1 LSAALVLSWR
11 EGVTAAADAEGAL
24 VVQGPGGRVSLGRV
38 APMLRDALRRLDS
51 PGEDEERLA
60 ELVRGV
66 GNGFLAQWYY
76 YLERLSRRGLL
87 CHSAHVNGTRLATLV
102 VVSSSFVARP
112 AQVVPGRCY
121 ILSRFAYLRREGS
134 EAVLESPL
142 AHARVILNDCRTAAL
157 VGALVAPVTAEELA
171 ARVGEVP
178 ADAVLCVFTLLLRA
192 GMLGEAGAGGTCAV
206 DQDPALQ
213 TWAFHDLLFH
223 ARSRRGRFD
232 APYGAT
238 SRLAGRLAPPPALK
252 PARPGATRE
261 LYRPDLAR
269 LEREDPPLAWVQE
282 RRCSVR
288 DFDAER
294 PITDQ
299 QLGEFLFRVARV
311 KDYRQAEVATP
322 YGPVCMDFASRP
334 YPAGGGLYE
343 LELYAAVNLCANL
356 EPGLYHHDASQHRLA
371 RLCGRTGE
379 VGSLLRDAAE
389 STTIPEANL
398 QVLVILAARFP
409 RVAWKYE
416 SIAYAL
422 TLKHVGVVFQ
432 TMYLAATAMGLGP
445 CAVGGGDAD
454 LFARAAGT
462 DYCAETSVGEFL
474 LGSRRHGPIGP
485 VRSICNVLAAGPSND
500 LPAVGGRAGPDGFQT
515 MKEENDAHS
524 QTVSGPRRPGLAGG
538 GGRAG
543 RPARPQ

>member
-11 EGVTAAADAEGAL
+11 EGVTAAADGEGVL
-24 VVQGPGGRVSLGRV
+24 VVQGPGGRVSLRRV
-38 APMLRDALRRLDS
+38 APVLLDALLRLDA
-51 PGEDEERLA
+51 PGEDEDRLA

-66 GNGFLAQWYY
+66 GNGCLARWYY
-76 YLERLSRRGLL
+76 YLECLSRRGLL
-87 CHSAHVNGTRLATLV
+87 CHAAHANGTQLATLV
-102 VVSSSFVARP
+102 AVSSAFVARS
-112 AQVVPGRCY
+112 AQAVPGRRY
-121 ILSRFAYLRREGS
+121 VLSRFAYLRGEGGA
-134 EAVLESPL
+134 AVLESPL
-142 AHARVILNDCRTAAL
+142 AHARVILNDYRAAAL
-157 VGALVAPVTAEELA
+157 VGALAAPVTAEELA

-178 ADAVLCVFTLLLRA
+178 ADAVLRVFTLLLRA
-192 GMLGEAGAGGTCAV
+192 GMLGEADAGGACAV
-206 DQDPALQ
+206 DQSPELA

-252 PARPGATRE
+252 PAQTGETRE
-261 LYRPDLAR
+261 LYRPDMAQ
-269 LEREDPPLAWVQE
+269 LERDDPPLARVQE

-288 DFDAER
+288 DFDGER
-294 PITDQ
+294 PITDR

-311 KDYRQAEVATP
+311 KDCRQAEVATP
-322 YGPVCMDFASRP
+322 YGPISMDFASRP

-343 LELYAAVNLCANL
+343 LEVYAAVNLCANL
-356 EPGLYHHDASQHRLA
+356 EPGLYHYDPSRHRLA
-371 RLCGRTGE
+371 RLCGRTEE
-379 VGSLLRDAAE
+379 VESLLRDAAE
-389 STTIPEANL
+389 STAIPEADL
-398 QVLVILAARFP
+398 QVLLILAARFP

-432 TMYLAATAMGLGP
+432 TMYLAATAMSLGP

-474 LGSRRHGPIGP
+474 LGSQRPGPMSPG
-485 VRSICNVLAAGPSND
+485 RSI
-500 LPAVGGRAGPDGFQT
+500 
-515 MKEENDAHS
+515 
-524 QTVSGPRRPGLAGG
+524 
-538 GGRAG
+538 
-543 RPARPQ
+543 